1 MPKIALKE
9 KINTINFGYI
19 INSIGKIVKI
29 EIKRFCIEKRYSSEI
44 ISITVIEV
52 LNNRSLDLL
61 KRVEK
66 SDII

>member
-29 EIKRFCIEKRYSSEI
+29 GKLALKLFEIFLIDFSCFFSF
-44 ISITVIEV
+44 V
-52 LNNRSLDLL
+52 LVYPTPSNDKDEFVRN
-61 KRVEK
+61 
-66 SDII
+66 